1 MRLSRIVVLGVF
13 LLTSCCLLMEPIEA
27 APGLIE
33 LTNENFF
40 HSVTDHDKTERFAF
54 VMFYAPWCQVCKAM
68 ERTYGNLANWFSQS
82 EFYKN
87 KITVCRVNAPSE
99 AMQRLARQEGV
110 YTFPVLKLYGPKM
123 LKPITYEGET
133 SFEDMQEW
141 LMKQIDSHYDTED
154 ELSKKKEAEEEERK
168 KKSKSKSKGKATDD
182 DDL

>member
-1 MRLSRIVVLGVF
+1 M
-13 LLTSCCLLMEPIEA
+13 LLLVSCISLFEHSEA
-27 APGLIE
+27 AAGVIE

-68 ERTYGNLANWFSQS
+68 ERTYGQLGNWFSQS

-87 KITVCRVNAPSE
+87 KIMVCRVNAPSE
-99 AMQRLARQEGV
+99 AMQRLSRQEGV

-141 LMKQIDSHYDTED
+141 IMKQIDSHYEAED
-154 ELSKKKEAEEEERK
+154 ELSKKKEAEEAEQK
-168 KKSKSKSKGKATDD
+168 KKKGKSKSKGKSDD
-182 DDL
+182 DADL